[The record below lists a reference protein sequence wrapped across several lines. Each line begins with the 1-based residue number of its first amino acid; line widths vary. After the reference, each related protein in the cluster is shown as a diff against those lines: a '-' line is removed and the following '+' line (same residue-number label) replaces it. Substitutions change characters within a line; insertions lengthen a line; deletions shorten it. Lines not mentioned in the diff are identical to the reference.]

1 MANGDFSS
9 TGDLV
14 STGDKGAQSD
24 LEATFGEVIGSYE
37 AKTHL
42 PRILKEV
49 EAGREFTVTR
59 NGKAIAKIVPIEGGK
74 MSRKEAIE
82 RLKELRRE
90 VNFKLPEGM
99 TYKDMANW
107 GRKY

>member
-1 MANGDFSS
+1 MANGDFLSA
-9 TGDLV
+9 GDLV

-59 NGKAIAKIVPIEGGK
+59 NGKAIAKIVPIEGEK
-74 MSRKEAIE
+74 MSRQEAIDQ
-82 RLKELRRE
+82 LKKLRKE

-99 TYKDMANW
+99 TYKDMVNE
-107 GRKY
+107 GRRY